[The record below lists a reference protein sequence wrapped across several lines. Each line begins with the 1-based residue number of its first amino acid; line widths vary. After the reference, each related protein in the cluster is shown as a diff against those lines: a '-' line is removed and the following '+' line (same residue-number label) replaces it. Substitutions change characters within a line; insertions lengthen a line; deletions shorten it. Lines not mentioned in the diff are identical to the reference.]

1 MTDPPKKTRKNGK
14 RGSTMGE
21 TIFKEEGKLVR
32 PGRGLTPPLIPPYA
46 LLTEGKVKRAKRS
59 GKRLEPA
66 TRKRMELSDG
76 VRSSPPPK
84 GPPPREEESQRGGEG
99 REEKPVCQEARGR
112 EKKLAN

>member
-46 LLTEGKVKRAKRS
+46 LLTDGKVKRAKRS
-59 GKRLEPA
+59 GKRKEPA
-66 TRKRMELSDG
+66 SRKRMELSEG
-76 VRSSPPPK
+76 VRSCPPPK
-84 GPPPREEESQRGGEG
+84 GPPPREEVRERGEKGE
-99 REEKPVCQEARGR
+99 R
-112 EKKLAN
+112 KKQFVKRLEGERKTC

>member
-14 RGSTMGE
+14 RGSTVGE

-59 GKRLEPA
+59 GKRERKKQFVKRLE
-66 TRKRMELSDG
+66 G
-76 VRSSPPPK
+76 
-84 GPPPREEESQRGGEG
+84 
-99 REEKPVCQEARGR
+99 EEKNLLI
-112 EKKLAN
+112 EKKRNKSC

>member
-46 LLTEGKVKRAKRS
+46 LLTDGKVKRAKRS

-66 TRKRMELSDG
+66 SRKRMELSDG
-76 VRSSPPPK
+76 VRSCPPP
-84 GPPPREEESQRGGEG
+84 
-99 REEKPVCQEARGR
+99 
-112 EKKLAN
+112 